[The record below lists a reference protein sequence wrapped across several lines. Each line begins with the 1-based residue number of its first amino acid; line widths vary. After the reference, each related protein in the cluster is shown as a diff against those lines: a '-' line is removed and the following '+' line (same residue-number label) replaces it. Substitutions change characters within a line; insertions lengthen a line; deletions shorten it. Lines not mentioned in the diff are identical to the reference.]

1 MTSSKCITNQ
11 ADGSPLH
18 LILTDVANVLL
29 RLLYLKIA
37 VCAALHRVS
46 RNGPFHEKAM
56 KLASATVTTPDALN
70 KCDCSVFNATLL
82 LVELAPEV
90 AAKVALHSQRS
101 AATLCHE
108 LRLAPRTRAPDVAT
122 PDLLR

>member
-1 MTSSKCITNQ
+1 MLRTYGGHLAQVLPKRRL
-11 ADGSPLH
+11 DRVHGPSPLH

-56 KLASATVTTPDALN
+56 NTTKKARQKRVKGWRNWESQGGPKGPKMPKL
-70 KCDCSVFNATLL
+70 K
-82 LVELAPEV
+82 EE
-90 AAKVALHSQRS
+90 R
-101 AATLCHE
+101 
-108 LRLAPRTRAPDVAT
+108 RADGSSGYNEAN
-122 PDLLR
+122 DEHGDHYKKDWR